1 MSEDPLREEIAKQME
16 KVRKDIPVE
25 KKPNWR
31 RRVIVLVMTLVLAGV
46 MLFSILRYFLVRN
59 K

>member
-1 MSEDPLREEIAKQME
+1 MSEDPLREEIAKRME

-31 RRVIVLVMTLVLAGV
+31 RRVIVLVMTLVLAGI
-46 MLFSILRYFLVRN
+46 MLFSILRYFW
-59 K
+59 